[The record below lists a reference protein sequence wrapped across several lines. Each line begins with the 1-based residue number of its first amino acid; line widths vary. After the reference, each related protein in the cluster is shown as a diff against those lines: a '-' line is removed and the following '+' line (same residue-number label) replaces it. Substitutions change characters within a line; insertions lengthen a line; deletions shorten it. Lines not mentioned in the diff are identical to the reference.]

1 MNENIIKLLSS
12 GLVVAIVTS
21 LFNFVTSQRADSLKY
36 ITEERRKWRE
46 ELRVIALELE
56 CADFD
61 SIKPILTKIKVRVN
75 AYGNIPGSSL
85 KEDKHIWEE
94 INLISN
100 SVRDNNIEN
109 FNFHKEQL
117 GFYISMLLKYDWE
130 RAKYEVSGQKSVK
143 FGFVMLIVGI
153 YYCIFYNYK
162 MNKPITYDGLF
173 TLILFTTVFPFL
185 FPAVFSYL
193 KEELKKY
200 NLLKITKFKKYR
212 YFFLNVIIQII
223 LSLVWLL
230 MFFEIKKQYELDKT
244 LFSYIIVFITIFI
257 VELYISM
264 NSFTNPYFKK
274 YNDKLKE
281 YTENNSKNN
290 SKN

>member
-94 INLISN
+94 INLISK
-100 SVRDNNIEN
+100 SVIDNNLKN
-109 FNFHKEQL
+109 FNFHKERL

-143 FGFVMLIVGI
+143 IGFVMLIVGI

-185 FPAVFSYL
+185 FPPVFSYL
-193 KEELKKY
+193 KEEVKKY
-200 NLLKITKFKKYR
+200 NLSGLCKFKGNK
-212 YFFLNVIIQII
+212 FNIAMNLMPIIIWGG
-223 LSLVWLL
+223 L
-230 MFFEIKKQYELDKT
+230 FFEIKEQYDIYKT
-244 LFSYIIVFITIFI
+244 PFSSIIIFITIFI
-257 VELYISM
+257 IELYISM

-274 YNDKLKE
+274 YNDKLKDYIE
-281 YTENNSKNN
+281 KNSKII
-290 SKN
+290 